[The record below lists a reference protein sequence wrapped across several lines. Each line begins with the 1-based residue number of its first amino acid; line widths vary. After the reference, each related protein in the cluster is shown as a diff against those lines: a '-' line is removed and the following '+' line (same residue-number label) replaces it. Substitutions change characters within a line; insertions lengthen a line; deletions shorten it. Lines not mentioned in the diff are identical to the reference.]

1 MRSGQYA
8 IQVVRQHKSTGFEAK
23 GQVINEGHGAREK
36 KIGEVSMKYESKVIQ
51 DLNRILIG
59 SLREFI

>member
-1 MRSGQYA
+1 M
-8 IQVVRQHKSTGFEAK
+8 
-23 GQVINEGHGAREK
+23 INDGHSAREK
-36 KIGEVSMKYESKVIQ
+36 KKTGEVSMKYESKVIK

>member
-1 MRSGQYA
+1 M
-8 IQVVRQHKSTGFEAK
+8 
-23 GQVINEGHGAREK
+23 INEGHGAREK
-36 KIGEVSMKYESKVIQ
+36 KMGEVSMKYESKVIQ